1 MALPGDLLSSP
12 ITASSFTTAQRFSTN
27 WTYTGT
33 ELRIHIPTV
42 LITCD
47 YLDADSLEDFHMIDS
62 AQITVR
68 AGNGGNGIVN
78 FRREAFVPRGGP
90 AGGDGGDGGSVI
102 FVASNGVNTLLKFQR
117 GMVITAPSGDPGGSS
132 KKSGRSGEDV
142 IIEVPVGTEVWDVT
156 HSRTGVLIGDL
167 DEEGDRLVVAK
178 GGQGGLGNTRFA
190 TSTNQV
196 PLLAEAGEEGEQRD
210 LLLNLKLLADVGLIG
225 MPNGG
230 KSSILAAVSAAKPK
244 IANYPFTTLEPSLG
258 VVYYELDAFVVVDIP
273 GLIEGAHEGVGLG
286 IEFLKHVERTRVLAH
301 VVDGS
306 ESGVVERI
314 QVIND
319 ELRQFSEVLAD
330 KPQMIVVNKI
340 DLFEDEDQQE
350 WLDDELHA
358 IFGDD
363 TTVVFIS
370 AATHAGIDRLVLE
383 MRRLLNLTPRPAPDP
398 AEGLAGHPG
407 PVLRPT
413 PVDRPRSVE
422 VLGDDTFRI
431 IHPRALRLA
440 RGSNL
445 DDWAVLVQ
453 FQKRLSDLG
462 VTRDLDAA
470 GVMPGSTVIIDD
482 VEFEWD

>member
-1 MALPGDLLSSP
+1 
-12 ITASSFTTAQRFSTN
+12 
-27 WTYTGT
+27 
-33 ELRIHIPTV
+33 
-42 LITCD
+42 
-47 YLDADSLEDFHMIDS
+47 MIDS
-62 AQITVR
+62 AQITVQ

-90 AGGDGGDGGSVI
+90 AGGDGGDGGSII
-102 FVASNGVNTLLKFQR
+102 FVAANSVNTLLKFQR
-117 GMVITAPSGDPGGSS
+117 GMVLKAPSGEPGGSA
-132 KKSGRSGEDV
+132 KKSGHSGEDV
-142 IIEVPVGTEVWDVT
+142 LVEVPVGTEVWDTT
-156 HSRTGVLIGDL
+156 HSKKGVLIGDL
-167 DEEGDRLVVAK
+167 DKEGGRLVVAK

-196 PLLAEAGEEGEQRD
+196 PMLAEAGEEGEHRE
-210 LLLNLKLLADVGLIG
+210 LRLNLKLLADVGLIG

-230 KSSILAAVSAAKPK
+230 KSSILAAISAAKPK

-258 VVYYELDAFVVVDIP
+258 VVYFELDAFVVVDIP

-301 VVDGS
+301 VVDGA
-306 ESGVVERI
+306 EPGVVERI
-314 QVIND
+314 HTINE

-340 DLFEDEDQQE
+340 DLFEDKNQQE

-358 IFGDD
+358 AFGDD
-363 TTVVFIS
+363 TTVIFIS
-370 AATHAGIDRLVLE
+370 AATRAGIDQLILE
-383 MRRLLNLTPRPAPDP
+383 MRRLLNLIPRPIADP
-398 AEGLAGHPG
+398 ANGLADHRG
-407 PVLRPT
+407 PVLRPA

-422 VLGDDTFRI
+422 TLGDDKFRI

-453 FQKRLSDLG
+453 FQKRLGDLG